1 MQVWVVDEPVWGR
14 RLIWHEMPMNMHLP
28 TEFNYIDA
36 FAAIAY
42 HA

>member
-1 MQVWVVDEPVWGR
+1 MQVWGAAEPVWGG
-14 RLIWHEMPMNMHLP
+14 RLIWHEMPMNMYLT
-28 TEFNYIDA
+28 TEFNYINE

>member
-1 MQVWVVDEPVWGR
+1 MQVWGAAERVWRG
-14 RLIWHEMPMNMHLP
+14 RLIWHEVPMNMHLA
-28 TEFNYIDA
+28 TEFMYINE